1 MIQANKLIKIEK
13 MSKKVILSMIA
24 AMAISLT
31 VSAQKQV
38 STKTHFKFFSTTA
51 VEDIEAN
58 NYAAVGTIDPSSGAV
73 VFSVPMQSFEF
84 EKALMQKHFN
94 SKKFLNTKENP
105 KAKLTGKIVNLND
118 INFSKDGTYQAN
130 VKGDLTINGITKPVT
145 EKATI
150 VVKNGKISLNSKFN
164 ITLADY
170 EVAFEKG
177 KPSKNIAKTVEVT
190 VQAIY

>member
-1 MIQANKLIKIEK
+1 MKKI
-13 MSKKVILSMIA
+13 LLTTIA
-24 AMAISLT
+24 LLTISVT
-31 VSAQKQV
+31 VFAQKQV
-38 STKTHFKFFSTTA
+38 STKTHIKFFSSTP

-58 NYAAVGTIDPSSGAV
+58 NYATVGVINPATGDVI
-73 VFSVPMQSFEF
+73 FSVPMQSFEF

-94 SKKFLNTKENP
+94 SKKFLNTKANP
-105 KAKLTGKIVNLND
+105 KAKLIGKIGNLKAID
-118 INFSKDGTYQAN
+118 FTKDGSYEADII
-130 VKGDLTINGITKPVT
+130 GDLTINGVKNSIV

-150 VVKNGKISLNSKFN
+150 VIKEGKISINSTFN

-190 VQAIY
+190 VEAVY

>member
-1 MIQANKLIKIEK
+1 
-13 MSKKVILSMIA
+13 
-24 AMAISLT
+24 
-31 VSAQKQV
+31 
-38 STKTHFKFFSTTA
+38 
-51 VEDIEAN
+51 
-58 NYAAVGTIDPSSGAV
+58 
-73 VFSVPMQSFEF
+73 
-84 EKALMQKHFN
+84 MQKHFN

-105 KAKLTGKIVNLND
+105 KAKLAGKIVNLND

-130 VKGDLTINGITKPVT
+130 VKGDLTINGITKSVT

-150 VVKNGKISLNSKFN
+150 IVKSGKISLNSKFN

-170 EVAFEKG
+170 EVAFDKG